1 MLPVFRSVAALR
13 QQVAAWRKDGLRIA
27 LVPTMGALHL
37 GHLTLVQEARKQA
50 DRVVVS
56 IFVNPTQFGP
66 NEDFSAYPRQE
77 AEDVAKLESIGTH
90 GVFAP
95 AVEEMYPPGAS
106 TTVSVRGVSEGLEG
120 DFRPGHFD
128 GVATIVSK
136 LLIQAAPDIA
146 LFGEKDYQQLKVISR
161 MAKDL
166 DLPVVIQ
173 GVATV
178 READG
183 LAMSSRNAYLSPE
196 QRSIAP
202 ALHRVMRQCLA
213 HLQAG
218 AAAET
223 CLAAGIGEI
232 LGAGFASVDYLALCD
247 AETLRPLAGLDRPA
261 RLIVAARLGKARLI
275 DNIEALPT

>member
-1 MLPVFRSVAALR
+1 MLPVYRSVAALR
-13 QQVAAWRKDGLRIA
+13 EQVAAWRKDGLRIA

-37 GHLTLVQEARKQA
+37 GHLTLVEEARKQA

-66 NEDFSAYPRQE
+66 NEDFAAYPRQE
-77 AEDVAKLESIGTH
+77 AEDVAKLQSVGTH

-120 DFRPGHFD
+120 AFRPGHFD

-146 LFGEKDYQQLKVISR
+146 LFGEKDYQQLQVISR

-173 GVATV
+173 GVPTV

-196 QRSIAP
+196 QRAVAP

>member
-95 AVEEMYPPGAS
+95 TVEEMYPPGAS

-218 AAAET
+218 APAET

-232 LGAGFASVDYLALCD
+232 VGAGFASVDYLALCD
-247 AETLRPLAGLDRPA
+247 AETLRPLARLDRPA